1 MKKIIF
7 TACLLGA
14 LFTTNAQ
21 TTIPYEVVNNSP
33 DFADDEIFICL
44 VGETDNGPVWIDFR
58 NNAEN
63 APALM
68 PINESFNTI
77 NVSEGDWAYADIF
90 TPLSEI
96 SNNTLNIPEVHGC
109 RLFISFANPMYIHF
123 FESGGYAGPNLQNP
137 TDPNI
142 NIRHEII
149 ELTWSPNG
157 LWTNTTR
164 VDAYQY
170 PMGLE
175 VWGTASS
182 NNQYQKAGELLPH
195 QAILE
200 LFHQSF
206 PSENDFFPCY
216 KDHEFLGPA
225 NLQGIIEQPSK
236 LEEFKPG
243 GVSELY
249 FQAYID
255 AIWEHFKTNEF
266 AVNIPNWG
274 VFRGYVEQGTN
285 ILKMTNSD
293 NVQAWI
299 NGKPNTQEVI
309 EGKGVLAEDVAAT
322 PHLDADKVFQAQF
335 SAAVNRGVV
344 DHTLASGALQGWDNE
359 AAYFN
364 SNFTFNKYV
373 WFFHQEN
380 ITYDSKTY
388 AFAYDDVFDQSSTL
402 QTSIPESV
410 RITIG
415 GFYDYSLSVAETSST
430 NGLTVIY
437 PNPTKDTVMLA
448 IKNLDISG
456 VHYALYDSYGRKVSG
471 GNVTQENTT
480 VSMKNLSSGTY
491 ILKVNK
497 DDLEI
502 KNIKILK
509 N

>member
-1 MKKIIF
+1 
-7 TACLLGA
+7 
-14 LFTTNAQ
+14 
-21 TTIPYEVVNNSP
+21 
-33 DFADDEIFICL
+33 
-44 VGETDNGPVWIDFR
+44 
-58 NNAEN
+58 
-63 APALM
+63 
-68 PINESFNTI
+68 
-77 NVSEGDWAYADIF
+77 
-90 TPLSEI
+90 
-96 SNNTLNIPEVHGC
+96 
-109 RLFISFANPMYIHF
+109 MYIHF

-195 QAILE
+195 QAILD

-236 LEEFKPG
+236 LEEFKPD

-299 NGKPNTQEVI
+299 NGKPTTQEVI

-402 QTSIPESV
+402 QTSIPDSV

-415 GFYDYSLSVAETSST
+415 GFYDYSLSVAETST
-430 NGLTVIY
+430 ANGLTVIY
-437 PNPTKDTVMLA
+437 PNPHKSNPRLT
-448 IKNLDISG
+448 ISQ
-456 VHYALYDSYGRKVSG
+456 KVA
-471 GNVTQENTT
+471 NFPPPHQLQTR
-480 VSMKNLSSGTY
+480 
-491 ILKVNK
+491 
-497 DDLEI
+497 
-502 KNIKILK
+502 
-509 N
+509 